1 MFHVYNSLDLCSF
14 MDISFTSVLIWI
26 YIYMFFYG
34 CHVQPADIT
43 ERRSTH
49 VRIRIHGRARTSIA
63 RVAAQY
69 ARFLNSGTTAALT
82 IPIYYK
88 YID

>member
-1 MFHVYNSLDLCSF
+1 MFFYGYVIYICSHLDL
-14 MDISFTSVLIWI
+14 
-26 YIYMFFYG
+26 YMFFYRF
-34 CHVQPADIT
+34 HVQPADIT

-63 RVAAQY
+63 RVVAQY

>member
-1 MFHVYNSLDLCSF
+1 
-14 MDISFTSVLIWI
+14 
-26 YIYMFFYG
+26 MFFYG
-34 CHVQPADIT
+34 YVIYICSHMDLYMSFYGCHAQPADIT

-49 VRIRIHGRARTSIA
+49 VRIRIRGRARTSI
-63 RVAAQY
+63 AQY

>member
-1 MFHVYNSLDLCSF
+1 MFGF
-14 MDISFTSVLIWI
+14 
-26 YIYMFFYG
+26 MFFYG
-34 CHVQPADIT
+34 YVIYICSHLDLYIMFFYAQPADIM

-63 RVAAQY
+63 RVVAQY

>member
-1 MFHVYNSLDLCSF
+1 
-14 MDISFTSVLIWI
+14 
-26 YIYMFFYG
+26 MFFYG

-63 RVAAQY
+63 RVVAQY

-82 IPIYYK
+82 ISIYYK

>member
-1 MFHVYNSLDLCSF
+1 MFFYGYVIYICSHLDL
-14 MDISFTSVLIWI
+14 
-26 YIYMFFYG
+26 YMFFYG

-49 VRIRIHGRARTSIA
+49 ARIRIHGRARTSIA
-63 RVAAQY
+63 RVVAQY